1 MYFFAHISACLWY
14 FIGDKTYNLGS
25 SWIIKYEYENK
36 TNSKKYN
43 AAFYW
48 ATMTMVTVGYG
59 DLTASNSYEILFSNI
74 MMLVSNCVFGY
85 SMNSIGMILK
95 TI

>member
-1 MYFFAHISACLWY
+1 
-14 FIGDKTYNLGS
+14 
-25 SWIIKYEYENK
+25 
-36 TNSKKYN
+36 
-43 AAFYW
+43 
-48 ATMTMVTVGYG
+48 MVTVGYG

-74 MMLVSNCVFGY
+74 MMLVSSCVFGY